1 MNMGITTTVEAL
13 MIFAI
18 GVLHSSGENAIEMTF
33 ILNYVYEEKQRFRKA
48 AR

>member
-18 GVLHSSGENAIEMTF
+18 GVLAQEKENAKEVDF
-33 ILNYVYEEKQRFRKA
+33 SRG
-48 AR
+48 